1 MMLTIRGLRSED
13 VPALIEIER
22 ASPTVAHWDQSEY
35 QKLLASG
42 ATPRRETLVAEQAAH
57 VVGFVVAK
65 VVAGDWEIEN
75 IVVRAN
81 SQRQGIGEQLL
92 SRVIQ
97 EAKQNGARQIL
108 LEVRSQNM
116 PARNLY
122 AKCGFSVVGSSQAY
136 YHDPEDDAVLY
147 RLEL

>member
-22 ASPTVAHWDQSEY
+22 ASPTVAHWSPSEY
-35 QKLLASG
+35 QKLLASDARG
-42 ATPRRETLVAEQAAH
+42 QRKTLVAEQEAQP
-57 VVGFVVAK
+57 VGFVVAK

-92 SRVIQ
+92 SRLIQ
-97 EAKQNGARQIL
+97 EARRNGARQIL
-108 LEVRSQNM
+108 LEVRSQNT
-116 PARNLY
+116 AAKNLY
-122 AKCGFSVVGSSQAY
+122 NKCGFFVVGGRRAY